1 MNPCAYGVFV
11 LTSHYHCSHVGED
24 SKEKPDDLNKGE
36 SMYNS
41 KVEEMEQAFKNHDE
55 ARWGEETTS
64 SRKESRKHLR
74 ALIYS

>member
-1 MNPCAYGVFV
+1 
-11 LTSHYHCSHVGED
+11 
-24 SKEKPDDLNKGE
+24 
-36 SMYNS
+36 MYNS